1 MPIGAL
7 CWCGA
12 LLGPSFERVLRC
24 GLVFG
29 PWTDVFRGCE
39 VVIKSRAASNHETE
53 SKVSQV
59 SQVVV
64 AEAVLQDSH
73 VADAVQL

>member
-1 MPIGAL
+1 MCRDVDWFLAH
-7 CWCGA
+7 
-12 LLGPSFERVLRC
+12 
-24 GLVFG
+24 GLMFFG
-29 PWTDVFRGCE
+29 GCE

-59 SQVVV
+59 VV